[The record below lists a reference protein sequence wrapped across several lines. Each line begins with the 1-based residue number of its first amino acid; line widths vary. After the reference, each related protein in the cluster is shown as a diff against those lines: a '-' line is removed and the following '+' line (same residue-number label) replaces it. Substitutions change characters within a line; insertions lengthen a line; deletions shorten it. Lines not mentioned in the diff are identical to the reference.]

1 MQKCYNKK
9 QAICLELSFM
19 EVFETNNYVCSN
31 IFLCRRV
38 ILSLSWIK
46 SKRAQKY
53 KNIKAKYNNF
63 ANKNYNGINNDI
75 YATDVTYIPVPID
88 VPDNPYFYVSYYSS
102 SEKCSIKNAH
112 EAFKK
117 IHSKGKIY
125 RLICWSRS
133 KTNSRFYKFTSK
145 NL

>member
-1 MQKCYNKK
+1 MFVR
-9 QAICLELSFM
+9 IF
-19 EVFETNNYVCSN
+19 FYVEGLFCH
-31 IFLCRRV
+31 V
-38 ILSLSWIK
+38 WIK

-63 ANKNYNGINNDI
+63 ANKDYNGINNDI

-117 IHSKGKIY
+117 MHFKEKIY

>member
-1 MQKCYNKK
+1 MFVR
-9 QAICLELSFM
+9 IF
-19 EVFETNNYVCSN
+19 FYVEGLFCH
-31 IFLCRRV
+31 V
-38 ILSLSWIK
+38 WIK

-53 KNIKAKYNNF
+53 KNIKAKYYNF
-63 ANKNYNGINNDI
+63 ANKDYNGINNDI

-117 IHSKGKIY
+117 IHFKGKIY